1 MARADA
7 AALEGNQNRWVAGP
21 SHIREE
27 HHPTDLLSKSLH
39 HCKPSIHNPRK
50 LQIPK
55 YPNPKSKAKTPSKW
69 EAPAPSLGSTSSRSS
84 VRWFQKYKHK
94 FVPRTYSDT
103 VAVNV
108 DVDWMD
114 PEYIKSMLPFR
125 FNDQTSNQLWVD
137 IQLGDESNA
146 ELLKQTT
153 KELKDQGWLAIYTRM
168 VRCHQSLAVAS
179 SVAPD

>member
-1 MARADA
+1 
-7 AALEGNQNRWVAGP
+7 
-21 SHIREE
+21 
-27 HHPTDLLSKSLH
+27 
-39 HCKPSIHNPRK
+39 
-50 LQIPK
+50 
-55 YPNPKSKAKTPSKW
+55 
-69 EAPAPSLGSTSSRSS
+69 
-84 VRWFQKYKHK
+84 
-94 FVPRTYSDT
+94 
-103 VAVNV
+103 
-108 DVDWMD
+108 MD